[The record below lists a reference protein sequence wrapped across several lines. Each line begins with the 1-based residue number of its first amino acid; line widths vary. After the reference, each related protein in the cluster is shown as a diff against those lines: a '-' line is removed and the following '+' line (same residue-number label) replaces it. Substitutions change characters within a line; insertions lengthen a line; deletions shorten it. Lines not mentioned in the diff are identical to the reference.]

1 MSQGLGYAPPEV
13 GREGYRNLAM
23 LLLGGVL
30 CLTGVL
36 LINQGV
42 DLAKE
47 LGPRLVVSVGLLATG
62 CLLVLVALSH
72 LWPGTV
78 TTTALFVSGLLCL
91 VGSGLAAAEDPRG
104 IACAVTLTL
113 IGILLI
119 AVGVRAVARSWRLV
133 VGREEGVRGR
143 RGRAH
148 PF

>member
-1 MSQGLGYAPPEV
+1 MSQGLGYAPPEA
-13 GREGYRNLAM
+13 GWEGYRNLAM

-62 CLLVLVALSH
+62 CLLVLVGLSH
-72 LWPGTV
+72 PWPGA
-78 TTTALFVSGLLCL
+78 TATAVLFVSGLLCL

-104 IACAVTLTL
+104 IAYAVTLTL
-113 IGILLI
+113 IGIALI
-119 AVGVRAVARSWRLV
+119 VVGVRVVARSWRLV
-133 VGREEGVRGR
+133 VGKGERIPSRKGK
-143 RGRAH
+143 AH